1 MFDRFKHLSRLIGF
15 IFLFNFLIFNF
26 GIEPRE
32 AVAATPVLD
41 ISATRVINYDLKFDG
56 MYTIFDFAPYL
67 AGDEKIETFVLKR
80 NNANV
85 TAEQVSGEKKAW
97 KTKIFLMDDDD
108 VTINATAVIGGQ
120 QKKLVYQ
127 FSYKD
132 HDAKYRPEFKINSKD
147 KFEVKFKQEWID
159 LYDDEDEV
167 YMKTDYLGV
176 NHRVKIKELK
186 NNDNKKVF
194 EEISRDNLGV
204 NSGYTFDATIRG
216 KLYRWKL
223 FSSTFNNKKD
233 FGLMKMKIKS
243 GRFIKNSENKEV
255 NEVEFFIETPNELK
269 DKDTVRRI
277 GESDIPNNKIDM
289 NKRIVKY
296 DNPLGMN
303 HDLTMRLD
311 RNSVNKNYEGYISV
325 SVLRYFNKFDFK
337 ASTADINAKDFKVDL
352 RAMNGFLSK
361 TNTKNK
367 LTIFE
372 LNDNFTKGTVFLEKV
387 GFGSEEITINIGN
400 KSFNKNKSYLAELTN
415 GTTII
420 STSFVYVPMAV
431 STTAIT
437 QTSATVNWVQPPSYT
452 PVQDDAVEIYLK
464 ERSESTFSNIPKVT
478 LTHDTKANAGA
489 NRVDFTKVKSTQL
502 TDITPGKR
510 YDYKVVLKNQR
521 GAIVS
526 EGEFTTTAFLLKKP
540 IEIKD
545 AVYDDNAYKNAYT
558 RSRDITVEWDID
570 AKNTKFGNADKV
582 EIWIK
587 PIGSAN
593 FSGYP
598 KDNKFQNPVFTAS
611 NNLQNLRKADITLPD
626 WFEKYHVDLIYTIG
640 GKQVINP
647 TDNSYGEAS
656 FNRRTVITK
665 VNAINMNV
673 SDITKTTAKVTW
685 DYDHNFN
692 GIKKYEPENGQKVE
706 LHVKKVPSNG
716 DSTND
721 FEDSDLKFTAVH
733 GENNTNLLNQTEFNL
748 TGLDVGQ
755 VYRARVRHTLSE
767 GKYVS
772 NFFNFTT
779 TEFSIQNLKAAQN
792 SQSRKIKLTWGT
804 SSDPE
809 FGEGVNESDNIK
821 VYIKESG
828 QSDYPETP
836 LENVTIQNYQQESQ
850 KRDGD
855 STEES
860 QGPTP
865 TKQTEIKLP
874 KYNTSYDVKVEY
886 NIKGKKI
893 EEYVLARADGELSLN
908 VKGISEE
915 TSKNSGK
922 TWKAKIEWTYPSGF
936 EKVDGDKKDKVKLT
950 VKKKEEKTTR
960 DTDQSDQ
967 LPNNEEIDAD
977 SNSKTKDLT
986 KLEANK
992 DYEVTLVFI
1001 NDGAEVYTTSTTF
1014 KATNDLQIV
1023 GLKAGNVKSKTAT
1036 ISWDYTPDSKSFTND
1051 TSKVEIYLK
1060 ENDEKEKSGS
1070 SSATTSDDL
1079 TSYKKIYTAK
1089 HKDGE
1094 GSSRSGEILTATSS
1108 EDQKHSKH
1116 EEISTDLSKFKSLN
1130 LTGLNVGKEYS
1141 IKVKYS
1147 GVNDEDKGSSLY
1159 ETQEVQASSE
1169 KTAEAEVTFKTVAE
1183 KFDATVFVSNQTSA
1197 NYGWKYPEGYTIQ
1210 NGDKIEIFVKEDNSD
1225 GKNRDSGVT
1234 DNYGSALLT
1243 LEHGSGDGKYN
1254 LNEVTRVDV
1263 SGLTPEKKYKSKIDF
1278 TMGTGANAHKI
1289 STEVNISTKAF
1300 NIKSFEVDSYQEYD
1314 ILVKWSIEPENV
1326 KFNPADKL
1334 QIFVKKAKDTAYP
1347 NNPSYSLT
1355 GEADTE
1361 GRSLSNTFSDY
1372 VLAEAIGEEQ
1382 NMKLV
1387 YTVGDKTYEKE
1398 LTFTNTIDPIKAS
1411 VYRVDE
1417 TRALIEVTPPSNY
1430 EFVNGDKL
1438 LIYAKDEFAD
1448 GEVENEDF
1456 LVFEGVQSD
1465 DLNIAD
1471 GMKFIEL
1478 SYLLPEAKY
1487 DVLVK
1492 LDLEDGTAEPAKL
1505 EFTTKALPLT
1515 DIKVESIDYNGG
1527 TISWDYGENPI
1538 DFFEGEDVSDTD
1550 ILIVGMKESDGTPIG
1565 DTFDAVK
1572 AISIQEHS
1580 GQNISNVKDAKI
1592 EVPDKSKDYDVAI
1605 CCDIGGLSYIKKTKL
1620 SFLSVSTND
1629 DLITGDSAVIN
1640 WKYPSNVTF
1649 GENDKTEVFVKT
1661 RDDASYPETP
1671 QGSFTGQGN
1680 TSQTLSGLKE
1690 STDYV
1695 AKVQIT
1701 KEGLKIDPVEVTFTT
1716 KANVPSDVVIEDIEY
1731 EIKGTSAAFEIP
1743 NADTLNIET
1752 SGEISLRMGDE
1763 AYQGFRAKFNEDGSS
1778 LIIEPTIPKKK
1789 YENIEVEVPLQNGE
1803 KFKMVIKEFVTEP
1816 ADLAQDWLSNAYSFA
1831 FERFPDEEGYGYW
1844 YNRMG
1849 DKKLNGEYFL
1859 KNLMFAEDEFT
1870 NRNLSDK
1877 DLIAALYQ
1885 IVVNREFD
1893 QGGLD
1898 FWISIYNENLQ
1909 NAQGNKKLAQEV
1921 LVDRM
1926 VHEPEFGKL
1935 CDNVGIFW
1943 RQSDQDQAGV
1953 VA

>member
-1 MFDRFKHLSRLIGF
+1 MFDKFKHLSKLIGF
-15 IFLFNFLIFNF
+15 IFLFNFLVFNF

-32 AVAATPVLD
+32 ASAATPVLD
-41 ISATRVINYDLKFDG
+41 ISATRVINYDIKFDG

-67 AGDEKIETFVLKR
+67 AADEKIETFVLKK

-85 TAEQVSGEKKAW
+85 DVEQVNGEKKAW
-97 KTKIFLMDDDD
+97 KSKLFLIDNDD
-108 VTINATAVIGGQ
+108 VIINATAVIGGQ
-120 QKKLVYQ
+120 QKKLGYQ
-127 FSYKD
+127 FSYRD
-132 HDAKYRPEFKINSKD
+132 HDAKYRPDFKFNKED
-147 KFEVKFKQEWID
+147 KFEVTFKKEWLD
-159 LYDDEDEV
+159 LYDE
-167 YMKTDYLGV
+167 KDYV
-176 NHRVKIKELK
+176 NVNVDNIGINENIWIKDIK
-186 NNDNKKVF
+186 NNNNKKVW
-194 EEISRDNLGV
+194 DNITRNNFWD
-204 NSGYTFDATIRG
+204 NSGYTFRATIRS
-216 KLYRWKL
+216 KEHRWKL
-223 FSSTFNNKKD
+223 FTSTFDGKRD
-233 FGLMKMKIKS
+233 LGLMEIKIKS
-243 GRFIKNSENKEV
+243 GKFTKVDKKDV
-255 NEVEFFIETPNELK
+255 NEIELLIEEPNQTAK
-269 DKDTVRRI
+269 GDKFRRI
-277 GESDIPNNKIDM
+277 GESDLPDEKFDTS
-289 NKRIVKY
+289 KRIVKY
-296 DNPLGMN
+296 PNTIGMN
-303 HDLTMRLD
+303 NDFTMRLD
-311 RNSVNKNYEGYISV
+311 RNSVNKKYEGFLSV
-325 SVLRYFNKFDFK
+325 SVLRYFNKLDFK
-337 ASTADINAKDFKVDL
+337 ASTADINAKDLKIDL
-352 RAMNGFLSK
+352 RPMTKFLS
-361 TNTKNK
+361 TPSTKNK
-367 LTIFE
+367 LIIFE
-372 LNDNFTKGTVFLEKV
+372 LNDNFTKGSVFLEKV
-387 GFGSEEITINIGN
+387 GLATGETTINIGN
-400 KSFNKNKSYLAELTN
+400 KNFNKNKTYLAELTN
-415 GTTII
+415 GTTTV

-431 STTAIT
+431 SSTSVT
-437 QTSATVNWVQPPSYT
+437 QTSATINWVQPPSYT
-452 PVQDDAVEIYLK
+452 PVQDDSVEIYLK

-478 LTHDTKANAGA
+478 LIHDTRANAGA
-489 NRVDFTKVKSTQL
+489 GRVDFTKVKSAQL
-502 TDITPGKR
+502 TEITPGRR

-526 EGEFTTTAFLLKKP
+526 EGEFTTGSFLLKKP

-545 AVYDDNAYKNAYT
+545 AVYENNEFKVANT
-558 RSRDITVEWDID
+558 RTRNITVEWDID
-570 AKNTKFGNADKV
+570 AKNTNFSNADKV

-587 PIGSAN
+587 PNGTSN

-598 KDNKFQNPVFTAS
+598 KDSKFQNPVFTAN

-626 WFEKYHVDLIYTIG
+626 WFERYHVDLIYTIG

-647 TDNSYGEAS
+647 TDNNYGEAS
-656 FNRRTVITK
+656 FNRRTAMAK
-665 VNAINMNV
+665 VNLINMNV
-673 SDITKTTAKVTW
+673 SDVTKTTAKVTW

-692 GIKKYEPENGQKVE
+692 GIKKYEPENGHKVE
-706 LHVKKVPSNG
+706 LHVKKIPNG
-716 DSTND
+716 SDLTNN
-721 FEDSDLKFTAVH
+721 FEDSDLRFTAVH
-733 GENNTNLLNQTEFNL
+733 GNDNTNLLEQKQFNL

-755 VYRARVRHTLSE
+755 TYRARVRHTLSN
-767 GKYVS
+767 GKFLT
-772 NFFNFTT
+772 NFFNFAT
-779 TEFSIQNLKAAQN
+779 TEFSIQNLKAKQD

-809 FGEGVNESDNIK
+809 FGEGANDSDNIK

-828 QSDYPETP
+828 QANYPETP
-836 LENVTIQNYQQESQ
+836 LEGVTIQNYQEETQ
-850 KRDGD
+850 KREGE
-855 STEES
+855 STGET

-886 NIKGKKI
+886 SIKGKKI
-893 EEYVLARADGELSLN
+893 EEHVLAKADGELSLN
-908 VKGISEE
+908 VKEIGEE
-915 TSKNSGK
+915 LSKDGNK
-922 TWKAKIEWTYPSGF
+922 TWKAKIEWTYPTGF
-936 EKVDGDKKDKVKLT
+936 EKVDGENKDKVKLT
-950 VKKKEEKTTR
+950 VKKKEEAATR
-960 DTDQSDQ
+960 DTDSSS
-967 LPNNEEIDAD
+967 LPNGEEMDAD
-977 SNSKTKDLT
+977 SSTKSKDLT
-986 KLEANK
+986 GLKANGE
-992 DYEVTLVFI
+992 YEVTLVFV
-1001 NDGAEVYTTSTTF
+1001 NDNAEVYTTSTTF

-1036 ISWDYTPDSKSFTND
+1036 ISWDYTPDSKTFTKD
-1051 TSKVEIYLK
+1051 TSKVEIYIK
-1060 ENDEKEKSGS
+1060 ENEKKKSG
-1070 SSATTSDDL
+1070 TTSDDL
-1079 TSYKKIYTAK
+1079 KNYTKIYTAK
-1089 HKDGE
+1089 HKGDDASARDGE
-1094 GSSRSGEILTATSS
+1094 VLTAQTES
-1108 EDQKHSKH
+1108 QHSQHK
-1116 EEISTDLSKFKSLN
+1116 ETQTNLKKFKSLN

-1147 GVNDEDKGSSLY
+1147 GVNDGEGSSLY
-1159 ETQEVQASSE
+1159 DAQAAEVSETKKE
-1169 KTAEAEVTFKTVAE
+1169 AEAEVTFKTVVE

-1197 NYGWKYPEGYTIQ
+1197 NYGWKYPEGYEIKD
-1210 NGDKIEIFVKEDNSD
+1210 GDKIEIFVKEDSE
-1225 GKNRDSGVT
+1225 KNRDSGVT
-1234 DNYGSALLT
+1234 TDYGNEPLLT

-1263 SGLTPEKKYKSKIDF
+1263 SGLTPEKKYKSRIDF
-1278 TMGTGANAHKI
+1278 TMGTGENAYKI
-1289 STEVNISTKAF
+1289 STEVSISTKAF

-1314 ILVKWSIEPENV
+1314 ILVKWAIEPDNV

-1334 QIFVKKAKDTAYP
+1334 QIFVKRASDTAYP
-1347 NNPSYSLT
+1347 TNPSYSLT
-1355 GEADTE
+1355 GEEDTE
-1361 GRSLSNTFSDY
+1361 GRSISNTFSDY

-1411 VYRVDE
+1411 VSRVDE
-1417 TRALIEVTPPSNY
+1417 TRALIEVTPPTNY

-1438 LIYAKDEFAD
+1438 LIYAKDEFAE
-1448 GEVENEDF
+1448 GEVENDDS

-1471 GMKFIEL
+1471 GMNFIEL

-1492 LDLEDGTAEPAKL
+1492 LDLEDGKAEPAKL
-1505 EFTTKALPLT
+1505 EFTTKSLPLT

-1538 DFFEGEDVSDTD
+1538 DFFEGEDVNDTD

-1572 AISIQEHS
+1572 AISIQEHL

-1620 SFLSVSTND
+1620 SFLSVSTSD
-1629 DLITGDSAVIN
+1629 DLITGDSAGIN
-1640 WKYPSNVTF
+1640 WKYPSNITF
-1649 GENDKTEVFVKT
+1649 EENDKTEVFVKAK
-1661 RDDASYPETP
+1661 DDASYPETP

-1680 TSQTLSGLKE
+1680 TSQTLNGLEE
-1690 STDYV
+1690 STEYV
-1695 AKVQIT
+1695 AKVQVT
-1701 KEGLKIDPVEVTFTT
+1701 KEGLKIDPVEITFTT

-1731 EIKGTSAAFEIP
+1731 EIKGTSATFEIP
-1743 NADTLNIET
+1743 NADTLDIET
-1752 SGEISLRMGDE
+1752 SGEIELRMGDE
-1763 AYQGFRAKFNEDGSS
+1763 AYQGFKARFSEDGTS

-1803 KFKMVIKEFVTEP
+1803 KFKMVIREFVTEP